1 MTTSLYSELRRE
13 WLLWK
18 AYRVNAISSLVMW
31 GVIFPILMLTMQS
44 AANHSG
50 AVYGLEQLAQSL
62 IGFIV
67 WKLCMGVLTA
77 IPAMIEEESR
87 TGTLEHVLLST
98 HVVFPLQFFFR
109 ILARSLR
116 SLLETMLLA
125 GALMLLFQL
134 PLSFPPA
141 AWIVLLLTLAGVWGV
156 GYLVAGLALI
166 HKAVSSVTSLVA
178 TLAFV
183 ISGAMIPL
191 DSLGML
197 YTILKL
203 LFPMAW
209 GIELLRD
216 VVLNDTSLMALI
228 QSGKLMGLAVQTA
241 VFLMIGL
248 VVFSHNLRRVRQTG
262 ELGSY

>member
-1 MTTSLYSELRRE
+1 MAISLYSELRRE

-31 GVIFPILMLTMQS
+31 GVIFPILMLTVQS
-44 AANHSG
+44 AAAYSG
-50 AVYGLEQLAQSL
+50 VYYSPEQLAESL

-67 WKLCMGVLTA
+67 WKLCMGVLVA
-77 IPAMIEEESR
+77 IPAMVEEEAR
-87 TGTLEHVLLST
+87 TGTLENVLLAT
-98 HVVFPLQFFFR
+98 HLSFRALFFLR

-116 SLLETMLLA
+116 SFLETLLLA
-125 GALMLLFQL
+125 FALMLLFRL
-134 PLSFPPA
+134 PLPFPPA
-141 AWIVLLLTLAGVWGV
+141 AWIILLLTLAGVWGV

-166 HKAVSSVTSLVA
+166 HKAVSSVTSLMA
-178 TLAFV
+178 NLAFL

-197 YTILKL
+197 YTVLKL
-203 LFPMAW
+203 LFPMTW

-216 VVLNDTSLMALI
+216 VVLNGTTLI
-228 QSGKLMGLAVQTA
+228 ELLKSGELIGLALQTA

-248 VVFSHNLRRVRQTG
+248 VVFGRGLQRVRQTG